1 MAMQFDQA
9 TEVLTDSDVWMDV
22 GFVAGGYLV
31 PYLVDTATG
40 TMLPSEIFGIGGM
53 AVGEMVVNN
62 RAFTL
67 GSGAFAVRE
76 AAERFNAQGM
86 INEVLA

>member
-1 MAMQFDQA
+1 
-9 TEVLTDSDVWMDV
+9 
-22 GFVAGGYLV
+22 
-31 PYLVDTATG
+31 
-40 TMLPSEIFGIGGM
+40 MLPSEIFGVGGM
-53 AVGEMVVNN
+53 ALGEMVVDN

-67 GSGAFAVRE
+67 GSGAFVVRE

>member
-1 MAMQFDQA
+1 MNFDQA
-9 TEVLTDSDVWMDV
+9 TQALTDSDVWMDV
-22 GFVAGGYLV
+22 GMVAGGYLA
-31 PYLVDTATG
+31 PYLIDTATG
-40 TMLPSEIFGIGGM
+40 TMLPSAIFGIGGM
-53 AVGEMVVNN
+53 ALGEMVVNK

-67 GSGAFAVRE
+67 GSGAFVVRE

>member
-1 MAMQFDQA
+1 MAMNFDQA
-9 TEVLTDSDVWMDV
+9 TQALTDSDVWVDV
-22 GFVAGGYLV
+22 GMVAGGYLA

-40 TMLPSEIFGIGGM
+40 TMLPSEIFGLGGM
-53 AVGEMVVNN
+53 ALGETVVSN

-67 GSGAFAVRE
+67 GSGAFVVRE

>member
-1 MAMQFDQA
+1 MEMNFDQA
-9 TEVLTDSDVWMDV
+9 TQALTDSDVWMDV
-22 GFVAGGYLV
+22 GMVASGHLA

-40 TMLPSEIFGIGGM
+40 TMLPSEAFGIGGM
-53 AVGEMVVNN
+53 AVSETVLNN

-67 GSGAFAVRE
+67 GSGAFVVHE

-86 INEVLA
+86 INEVFA

>member
-1 MAMQFDQA
+1 MAMNFDQA
-9 TEVLTDSDVWMDV
+9 TQVLTDSDVWMDV
-22 GFVAGGYLV
+22 GMVAGGYLA

-53 AVGEMVVNN
+53 AVGEMVVGN

-67 GSGAFAVRE
+67 GSGAFVVRE

>member
-1 MAMQFDQA
+1 MAMQFDEA
-9 TEVLTDSDVWMDV
+9 TAVLTDSDVWMDV
-22 GFVAGGYLV
+22 GMVAGGYLA

-40 TMLPSEIFGIGGM
+40 TMLPSEVFGLGGM
-53 AVGEMVVNN
+53 ALGEMVVSN

-67 GSGAFAVRE
+67 GSGAFVVRE